1 VFARTGWPRSS
12 AARWRAVPDTILDA
26 PERIAVAFAR
36 VLRGAGLD
44 VALGATLMFTE
55 ALGCIGLGDRSGVYW
70 AASATLVN
78 RPEDFGVFDRAFD
91 VFWNRMAGSDAEL
104 DELPPEEVVIALDLP
119 DTGDP
124 TNEGIDEAVDAP
136 VVTLRWSAREVLRH
150 RDFALYTPAEFVE
163 ARRLMNDLRL
173 VGAAQTSRR
182 RTPSRTP
189 RGMPDLR
196 RTVRRSLRAGGEPI
210 QRAFVTQGERT
221 RRLVLLLDVSGSME
235 PYARAFLR
243 FVHAAVVSRAR
254 VEAFALGTRLTR
266 VTRELT
272 SRDPDAAIDAAARRV
287 ADWSGGTR
295 LGDGIHRFN
304 DEWGVRGLARG
315 AVVVIFSDGWDR
327 GDTGVLAEQMA
338 RLARVAHRIVW
349 VNPLK
354 ASPGYAPL
362 AQGMAAALPY
372 VDDFVEGH
380 SLAALEELTRVIAR

>member
-1 VFARTGWPRSS
+1 
-12 AARWRAVPDTILDA
+12 VPDALLDA

-36 VLRGAGLD
+36 ILRGAGVD
-44 VALGATLMFTE
+44 VPLGATLTFTE
-55 ALGCIGLGDRSGVYW
+55 ALGCVGLAERSGVYW
-70 AASATLVN
+70 AARTTLVT
-78 RPEDFGVFDRAFD
+78 RPEDLRVFDRAFD
-91 VFWNRMAGSDAEL
+91 AFWHRVVQHDSVA
-104 DELPPEEVVIALDLP
+104 DEAPPEEVVIALDLP
-119 DTGDP
+119 GAP
-124 TNEGIDEAVDAP
+124 EEATADAPESVDGP
-136 VVTLRWSAREVLRH
+136 VVTLRWSAREVLRQ

-163 ARRLMNDLRL
+163 ARRLMADLRL

-182 RTPSRTP
+182 RAPVRTP
-189 RGMPDLR
+189 RGVPDLR
-196 RTVRRSLRAGGEPI
+196 RTVRRSLRAGGEPV
-210 QRAFVTQGERT
+210 QRAFLAPGERT

-235 PYARAFLR
+235 PYARAFVR
-243 FVHAAVVSRAR
+243 FLHAAVVSRSR

-272 SRDPDAAIDAAARRV
+272 SRDPDAAVRAAARRV
-287 ADWSGGTR
+287 TDWSGGTR
-295 LGDGIHRFN
+295 LGDGIRRFN
-304 DEWGVRGLARG
+304 DQWGIRGVARG

-327 GDTGVLAEQMA
+327 GDTNVLAEQMA